1 MNFLP
6 KNTFVGENADGS
18 EYRIQEWGYQD
29 LMNVD
34 LVRIIFLFVV
44 SILLGSIIS
53 PIIIIA
59 CLLNYNGIFRVGY
72 ILSILISSMFLYD
85 CYSGWLGTITL
96 SLFFDEN
103 IMNLLV
109 MVNIIAIGLSLFFM
123 LFGGIFHKLIS
134 NKNESV
140 AREKFFVLIIVI
152 ILLGYL
158 YSYNIT
164 DKNIGWVD
172 KNIGIEPLVES
183 TE

>member
-6 KNTFVGENADGS
+6 KNTFVGENTDGS
-18 EYRIQEWGYQD
+18 EYRIQGWDYQD

-34 LVRIIFLFVV
+34 LVRIIFLFVA

-53 PIIIIA
+53 PIIIIV
-59 CLLNYNGIFRVGY
+59 CLLNYNGKFRIGY

-85 CYSGWLGTITL
+85 CYIGWLATITL

-103 IMNLLV
+103 IMNFLV

-123 LFGGIFHKLIS
+123 LFGGRFHNLIS
-134 NKNESV
+134 NKNQSI
-140 AREKFFVLIIVI
+140 AREKFFVLISVI
-152 ILLGYL
+152 IFLSYL
-158 YSYNIT
+158 YSYTIT
-164 DKNIGWVD
+164 DKNPGWLN

-183 TE
+183 NK